1 MSGPLSYE
9 NFSHR
14 EMPDHLPNRR
24 FDRSDLPP
32 ATIFVMSIFLFC
44 SSACSKSPQVA
55 RSPEVEPHAI
65 TSNSP
70 LPSPLA
76 IAQATATPVEARENP
91 RPARADEVI
100 AALARVFDK
109 TASLDET
116 HVPSFAIGDFN
127 GDGSE
132 DLAIVAK
139 ASENSL
145 PEINNKL
152 ANWTLEDP
160 KVVPIPG
167 TKAADQLV
175 RPKPVKVEKTDS
187 LLAIIHGVG
196 PLGWRNR
203 DARQAFLL
211 LNGAGTNILVRS
223 AGELRRD
230 SANSKLPP
238 IRGDAISETMNGRQG
253 IVFWTGAKYAWYLT
267 SN

>member
-1 MSGPLSYE
+1 MRVRSRSFAPGKPGPPFALILLAAISMGW
-9 NFSHR
+9 S
-14 EMPDHLPNRR
+14 L
-24 FDRSDLPP
+24 
-32 ATIFVMSIFLFC
+32 
-44 SSACSKSPQVA
+44 ACSKSPDA
-55 RSPEVEPHAI
+55 TRSPEVEPHAVS
-65 TSNSP
+65 SNSP
-70 LPSPLA
+70 LPSPPV
-76 IAQATATPVEARENP
+76 IAQATATPVEPSERT

-132 DLAIVAK
+132 DLAVVTK

-145 PEINNKL
+145 ADINNEL

-167 TKAADQLV
+167 TKAADQLAQ
-175 RPKPVKVEKTDS
+175 PKPVKVEKTDS

-196 PLGWRNR
+196 PQGWRNR
-203 DARQAFLL
+203 EARQTFLL
-211 LNGAGTNILVRS
+211 RNGAGTNILVRS
-223 AGELRRD
+223 AGDLRRG

-238 IRGDAISETMNGRQG
+238 IRGDAISETMNGRHG
-253 IVFWTGAKYAWYLT
+253 ILFWTGAKYAWYPT
-267 SN
+267 GN